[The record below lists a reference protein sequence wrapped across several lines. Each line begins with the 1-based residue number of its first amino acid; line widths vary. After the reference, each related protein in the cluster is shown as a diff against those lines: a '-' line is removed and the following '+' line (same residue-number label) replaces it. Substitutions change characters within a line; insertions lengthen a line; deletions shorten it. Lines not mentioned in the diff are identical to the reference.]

1 MHLLLL
7 TTNRFG
13 VLARITSVV
22 SSAGINIDTAA
33 AYPVA
38 ESDLS
43 IVHLS
48 LQADGIAIQRA
59 ARRLS
64 RLVDVLEVRADENA
78 APLSV
83 DFSWHLADSEGHQ
96 PSNVVCA

>member
-22 SSAGINIDTAA
+22 SSVGINIETAA

-38 ESDLS
+38 GSDLS

-64 RLVDVLEVRADENA
+64 RLVDVLEVRADEDNS
-78 APLSV
+78 PLSF
-83 DFSWHLADSEGHQ
+83 DFGRYIAPFTQVREA
-96 PSNVVCA
+96 CA